1 MRKAGPS
8 FVTFLDG
15 GDCAEEGS
23 LNAKREGGFFGPSC
37 ALLVYGRRGESE
49 EGAHHGPAGAGLQV
63 KGEAPCAART
73 ALRCCGWSGMGGVR
87 CSEGEERV
95 SIAAGLGKRNE
106 AMANTA

>member
-49 EGAHHGPAGAGLQV
+49 GGRITARRGRVCRWRGKRRALHAPRSGAAVGLVWGGSLQWGWGAGFY
-63 KGEAPCAART
+63 
-73 ALRCCGWSGMGGVR
+73 SGGVGQ
-87 CSEGEERV
+87 E
-95 SIAAGLGKRNE
+95 KRGNG
-106 AMANTA
+106 